1 MRNKFF
7 YLKKI
12 LIVFTIK
19 LILTHNSIA
28 DIIKDFKIDGNNRVS
43 NQTIIMFSNLNIGD
57 NADNDILN
65 EALKDLYY
73 TDYFK
78 EVSISFDN
86 GLLNIKVEEN
96 PIIQSVIVN
105 GIKSNRINEK
115 IRDVTLKIEKYP
127 FVENKINEQVRLINN
142 ILKSN
147 GYYFVDIKTS
157 IKKNEN
163 NTVNLTY
170 DVELGE
176 IAKIKKINFIGD
188 KRFRDNSLRNVIISE
203 ESKFWKFIT
212 NNKFLDTNRISA
224 DVSRLEN
231 YYKNRG
237 YYNAIIKSTT
247 GIITD
252 ENQFELTF
260 NINAG
265 NKFFFNNVE
274 IINNNDY
281 PIESVVVF
289 QEKFNDLKGKKYSKK
304 VVNNLVSDLNEFILR
319 NDFTFVNAT
328 YKEQIIDDNKID
340 IIINFDDLEKAFVER
355 INIFGNFITDEKVIR
370 NSLIV
375 DEGDAF
381 NEVLFNKSIQK
392 VKAKNIFK
400 TVEYK
405 TQSKDNLNKI
415 IDITVEEK
423 ATGEIFAG
431 AGTGTTGS
439 SLTAG
444 LKENNYLGL
453 GIKLDT
459 NLVLTEDS
467 IKGKFSILNPNYNNS
482 DKSIKTSLESSTAD
496 FMSTAGYKTKRT
508 GFSIG
513 TEFEQMDN
521 LFVNLDISNFYED
534 LETTDSATN
543 IVKKQEGNYIENLL
557 KYSIKLNKLNQ
568 DFQPTDGYINNF
580 SQTLPIYSD
589 DLAIENSLTG
599 SLYHSLG
606 DNVVLS
612 ASYFLKTINSLEDN
626 VRISKRVFVP
636 SRRLRG
642 FESGKIGPKDGTQ
655 YIGGNYASA
664 LNLSS
669 TFPNII
675 FEKENIDLNF
685 FLDMANVW
693 EVDYNSSLDSSR
705 IRSSTGIAINWFSGI
720 GPLSFSYAIPLSEAD
735 SDVTEK
741 FRFQIGTSF

>member
-105 GIKSNRINEK
+105 GIKNNRINEK

>member
-12 LIVFTIK
+12 LIIFTIK

-28 DIIKDFKIDGNNRVS
+28 DVIKDFKIDGNNRVS

-105 GIKSNRINEK
+105 GIKSSRINEK

-304 VVNNLVSDLNEFILR
+304 VVNNLVNDLNEFILR

-381 NEVLFNKSIQK
+381 NDVLFNKSIQK

>member
-1 MRNKFF
+1 MINKSFC
-7 YLKKI
+7 LKKI
-12 LIVFTIK
+12 FFILLIKFLFIQ
-19 LILTHNSIA
+19 NSFA
-28 DIIKDFKIDGNNRVS
+28 EIIKEFNIEGNNRVS
-43 NQTIIMFSNLNIGD
+43 SQTIIMFSNLNIGD
-57 NADNDILN
+57 QANNEILN

-78 EVSISFDN
+78 EISIFIDN

-96 PIIQSVIVN
+96 PIIQSVIIN
-105 GIKSNRINEK
+105 GIKSDRIK
-115 IRDVTLKIEKYP
+115 DKLRDVTLKIEKYP
-127 FVENKINEQVRLINN
+127 FVENKINEQVLLIKN

-147 GYYFVDIKTS
+147 GYYFVDIRTS
-157 IKKNEN
+157 IKENEN

-176 IAKIKKINFIGD
+176 IAKIKKIRFIGD
-188 KRFRDNSLRNVIISE
+188 KKFRDNTLRNVIISE

-212 NNKFLDTNRISA
+212 NNKFLDTSRISA
-224 DVSRLEN
+224 DVSRLN
-231 YYKNRG
+231 KYYKNRG
-237 YYNAIIKSTT
+237 YYNAVVKSTT
-247 GIITD
+247 GIITN
-252 ENQFELTF
+252 ENQFEVTF

-265 NKFFFNNVE
+265 DKYFFNKFE
-274 IINNNDY
+274 IVNNNNY
-281 PIESVVVF
+281 PTESISKF
-289 QEKFNDLKGKKYSKK
+289 QEKFKNLSGKKYSKK
-304 VVNNLVSDLNEFILR
+304 IINNLVNDLNEFILR
-319 NDFTFVNAT
+319 NEFTFVNAT
-328 YKEQIIDDNKID
+328 YKEQIIDNNKINVL
-340 IIINFDDLEKAFVER
+340 INFDDLDKKFVER
-355 INIFGNFITDEKVIR
+355 INILGNFITDEKVIR
-370 NSLIV
+370 NTLIV
-375 DEGDAF
+375 DEGDAY

-392 VKAKNIFK
+392 IKAKNIFK
-400 TVEYK
+400 SVNYEMRNN
-405 TQSKDNLNKI
+405 DNLNKI

-439 SLTAG
+439 SLSAG

-459 NLVLTEDS
+459 NIVLSDDS
-467 IKGKFSILNPNYNNS
+467 ILGKFSVFNPNYNNS
-482 DKSIKTSLESSTAD
+482 DKSISTSIESSVDD
-496 FMSTAGYKTKRT
+496 FMSRAGYKTSRT

-513 TEFEQMDN
+513 TEFEQIDS
-521 LFVNLDISNFYED
+521 LFVNLELSNFYED
-534 LETTDSATN
+534 LETIDTATS
-543 IVKKQEGNYIENLL
+543 IVKKQEGNYFENLL

-568 DFQPTDGYINNF
+568 DFQPTDGFINNF

-589 DLAIENSLTG
+589 DLAIENSFTG

-606 DNVVLS
+606 DNIVLS
-612 ASYFLKTINSLEDN
+612 ASYFLKAINSLEDN
-626 VRISKRVFVP
+626 VRVSKRVFVP
-636 SRRLRG
+636 SKRLRG

-655 YIGGNYASA
+655 YIGGNYASS

-669 TFPNII
+669 TFPNVI

-685 FLDMANVW
+685 FIDMANVW
-693 EVDYNSSLDSSR
+693 EVDYNSSLDSSK

-735 SDVTEK
+735 TDITES

>member
-1 MRNKFF
+1 MKNKFF
-7 YLKKI
+7 YVKKI
-12 LIVFTIK
+12 SIIFILK
-19 LILTHNSIA
+19 LIFTQTSIA
-28 DIIKDFKIDGNNRVS
+28 DVIKDFKVEGNNRVS

-57 NADNDILN
+57 DANNDILN
-65 EALKDLYY
+65 EALKNLYY

-78 EVSISFDN
+78 EISISFDS

-96 PIIQSVIVN
+96 PIIQSVTIN
-105 GIKSNRINEK
+105 GIKSSRINEK
-115 IRDVTLKIEKYP
+115 IKEVTLKIEKYP
-127 FVENKINEQVRLINN
+127 FVENKINDQVLLIKN

-157 IKKNEN
+157 IKDNTN

-188 KRFRDNSLRNVIISE
+188 KKFRDNSLRNVIISE
-203 ESKFWKFIT
+203 ESKFWKFLT

-231 YYKNRG
+231 YYLNRG
-237 YYNAIIKSTT
+237 YYNAVVKSTT

-252 ENQFELTF
+252 EKQFELTF
-260 NINAG
+260 NIKAG
-265 NKFFFNNVE
+265 NKFFFNNFE

-281 PIESVVVF
+281 PIESVSKF
-289 QEKFNDLKGKKYSKK
+289 QDKFNDLKGKKYSKK
-304 VVNNLVSDLNEFILR
+304 VVNNLVNELNEFILR
-319 NDFTFVNAT
+319 NEFTFVNAT
-328 YKEQIIDDNKID
+328 YEEKTIDDSKID
-340 IIINFDDLEKAFVER
+340 IIINFDDLDKTFVER

-405 TQSKDNLNKI
+405 TQNKDNLNKI

-459 NLVLTEDS
+459 NLNLTEDS

-482 DKSIKTSLESSTAD
+482 DKSIKTSLESSTDD
-496 FMSTAGYKTKRT
+496 FMSTSGYKTNRT

-521 LFVNLDISNFYED
+521 LFINLDISNFYED
-534 LETTDSATN
+534 LVTTDSATS

-599 SLYHSLG
+599 SIYHSLG
-606 DNVVLS
+606 DNMVFS

-655 YIGGNYASA
+655 YIGGNYATA

-669 TFPNII
+669 TFPNVI

-685 FLDMANVW
+685 FIDMANVW
-693 EVDYNSSLDSSR
+693 EVDYNSSLDSSK